1 MMVALHWQNC
11 VLTLDIIVPAL
22 ARPWQSYQVCLYD
35 NCPGS
40 IVSQLWPRRPT
51 VSGLWLRRRDK
62 YQSLA
67 LLSSSLNPE
76 HQSVKTDHTD
86 INPDLIHG
94 FLLGVQFSDL
104 ISDLD
109 PGRQC
114 PASQSKDGWSLNW
127 SRSLDPTTTN
137 SPWSSSAQRR
147 RSWGQRLMTF
157 PHWWHFDWK
166 TKVRQKR
173 VQNWV
178 IHPMSQFR
186 WTIFNLQKLSFFPH
200 F

>member
-1 MMVALHWQNC
+1 MQRLCEKMMVALHWQNC
-11 VLTLDIIVPAL
+11 VLTLDIIVRL
-22 ARPWQSYQVCLYD
+22 PWLDRVTIVTETPNGVRIVIEATGQVSKLGSPLLIAQPRSPICQNWSHGYQPWV
-35 NCPGS
+35 NP
-40 IVSQLWPRRPT
+40 WFR
-51 VSGLWLRRRDK
+51 
-62 YQSLA
+62 SLI
-67 LLSSSLNPE
+67 L
-76 HQSVKTDHTD
+76 
-86 INPDLIHG
+86 
-94 FLLGVQFSDL
+94 
-104 ISDLD
+104 DLD

-157 PHWWHFDWK
+157 LHWWHFDWK

-186 WTIFNLQKLSFFPH
+186 WTIFNLKTLSFFPTLNS
-200 F
+200 

>member
-1 MMVALHWQNC
+1 MFLRWLDRVTIVTETPNGVRIVIEATGQVSKLGSPLLIAQPRSPICQNWSHGYQ
-11 VLTLDIIVPAL
+11 
-22 ARPWQSYQVCLYD
+22 PWF
-35 NCPGS
+35 NP
-40 IVSQLWPRRPT
+40 WFR
-51 VSGLWLRRRDK
+51 
-62 YQSLA
+62 SLI
-67 LLSSSLNPE
+67 L
-76 HQSVKTDHTD
+76 
-86 INPDLIHG
+86 
-94 FLLGVQFSDL
+94 
-104 ISDLD
+104 DLD

-186 WTIFNLQKLSFFPH
+186 WTIFNLQTLSFYPH
-200 F
+200 S